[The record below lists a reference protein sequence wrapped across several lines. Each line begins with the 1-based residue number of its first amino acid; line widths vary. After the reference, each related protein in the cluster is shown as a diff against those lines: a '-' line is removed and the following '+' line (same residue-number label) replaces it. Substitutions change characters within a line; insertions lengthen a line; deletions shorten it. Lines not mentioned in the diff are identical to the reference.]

1 MYQKSAVA
9 QNLCKVIF
17 SQNPYW
23 HSAIIIWKRLASILL
38 FVFYGYKIVF
48 ECFNFDHESLLFFK
62 YHAFLTIMNT

>member
-38 FVFYGYKIVF
+38 FVFYGYKMF
-48 ECFNFDHESLLFFK
+48 ECFNFDLESSLFFK
-62 YHAFLTIMNT
+62 YYAFLTIMNT